1 MSSLLDEA
9 IVDAKALRE
18 AVLKNAEASLLETYA
33 PRIEQAISRLLQED
47 GLPMDNPMGVTPQ
60 PDFMGTEDED
70 EGEETESTFK
80 DGEEESLG
88 DVDYAV
94 ETDLED
100 GPSEDSEHEFEI
112 SRGELQ
118 TMLESLTK
126 EIKSLEDETLPEE
139 QPPLDSDIPLDEEV
153 YEFNDNVMDESH
165 DEEVELTEENINDM
179 VESLVVDIMPKKR
192 GWAGLPSS
200 EQEQNEELM
209 AAAAQD
215 DENKQKIKDL
225 LKVGKD
231 LSESNKKLQASN
243 QELKKTIGALNE
255 NVVQVNLVNARLL
268 YSNRVLESNSLNERQ
283 KHKIVEAL
291 SNAGS
296 VNEAKV
302 IFETLQSA
310 SGSTRKDGPQSLSEA
325 VSKSSTILP
334 RQKRQEENIPF
345 TDRMKILAGIKKN

>member
-1 MSSLLDEA
+1 
-9 IVDAKALRE
+9 
-18 AVLKNAEASLLETYA
+18 
-33 PRIEQAISRLLQED
+33 
-47 GLPMDNPMGVTPQ
+47 
-60 PDFMGTEDED
+60 
-70 EGEETESTFK
+70 
-80 DGEEESLG
+80 
-88 DVDYAV
+88 
-94 ETDLED
+94 
-100 GPSEDSEHEFEI
+100 
-112 SRGELQ
+112 
-118 TMLESLTK
+118 
-126 EIKSLEDETLPEE
+126 
-139 QPPLDSDIPLDEEV
+139 
-153 YEFNDNVMDESH
+153 
-165 DEEVELTEENINDM
+165 
-179 VESLVVDIMPKKR
+179 
-192 GWAGLPSS
+192 
-200 EQEQNEELM
+200 M

-334 RQKRQEENIPF
+334 RQKRQEENVPF